1 MLIDSHCHLSSDEI
15 YQDLENVIKRAKENG
30 VGYFL
35 NAASKFDE
43 LDLQLQISS
52 SFSNIWTMTG
62 VHPHDA
68 ADYASVS
75 LKDVLE
81 KTKYEKVVAIGECG
95 LDYFYDF
102 APKDLQIKVFQT
114 MIAAAQESRLPIVV
128 HTRDAEEDTIDLLK
142 SAYKTKPFKGVIHCY
157 SSNWE
162 LAKEALDMGFYI
174 SASGM
179 ITFKNADDLRNSFQK
194 IPLNRL
200 LVETDTPYLAPVP
213 MRGKVNEPS
222 YVTYTA
228 QALADL
234 KKVSYEKIAEITTN
248 NFFDLFSKAKK
259 DD

>member
-30 VGYFL
+30 VDCFL

-68 ADYASVS
+68 LSYASVS
-75 LKDVLE
+75 LEEVLE
-81 KTKYEKVVAIGECG
+81 KTKHEKVIAIGECG

-102 APKDLQIKVFQT
+102 APKDVQINVFKT
-114 MIAAAQESRLPIVV
+114 MIKASQESGLPIVV
-128 HTRDAEEDTIDLLK
+128 HSRDAEDDTIELLK
-142 SAYKTKPFKGVIHCY
+142 SAYKLKPFKGVIHCY
-157 SSNWE
+157 SSNWK
-162 LAKEALDMGFYI
+162 LAEEALKMGFYI

-179 ITFKNADDLRNSFQK
+179 ITFRNAADLRGSFEK

-213 MRGKVNEPS
+213 MRGKINEPA
-222 YVTYTA
+222 YVAYTA
-228 QALADL
+228 HALADL

-259 DD
+259 ND